1 MAVQPRSFLSNLS
14 YICVSALTFLMP
26 VFFLTWTDDFFD
38 FNKQYLLYFL
48 VLFGLVSLAL
58 RAALEKKFD
67 LVRTPLD
74 IPLLILLFITLIA
87 SLVSGDRYISFWGE
101 LTNLTY
107 GFVPLLFYV
116 LFYFLAVNV
125 LQTERQV
132 KTNIFLVSLSTLLAV
147 LYFAVKYIAG
157 KSGADILGAGLPLW
171 NPVSNQNSL
180 FGLMLSVAVVFALGN
195 LMSRKEDKFRYPFW
209 LPLIVLTLAA
219 HLAIGFR
226 STWVTLSLGLVLLLI
241 FSISR
246 LDEMKVSWVSATFAI
261 MVVAVL
267 LAFLGTPR
275 VFTAS
280 LPTEVAL
287 AHTAS
292 WSITRDT
299 LTSDFKHFLFGSGPA
314 TFVTNF
320 SRSRGEDF
328 NNTIAW
334 NVRFLHPVSNFL
346 ELLSTTGLLGI
357 IALIITLLV
366 SVGSLF
372 SRWLKFPLFR
382 AKKGL
387 VDGLKEAAGASKDS
401 STGYLYF
408 IVVTGWLLLGISMF
422 LTVFGTAHWWL
433 FFFLLALVFSLPFE
447 VSGVRVRKLS
457 LKTSPEYSLVSSF
470 VTILVF
476 IGVVVLGVY
485 LGRFYTAEVLVRKG
499 QSSGSPDRAISLYT
513 RAANLNKGRYQ
524 YHLRLAES
532 YVGRASEELGK
543 GANANAALISDLV
556 GQAVNEARRATDIS
570 PNSVTAWEFL
580 ATMYNNAR
588 LLTGEAVRF
597 EIGALERSLTLEP
610 TNPLLHQSLGNAKL
624 TVGNAAEARDQY
636 KEATRLKP
644 NFIPGYVALSL
655 LEEGSGNVAS
665 AIEYMAAA
673 ASIAP
678 NDPVNVY
685 NLGRLYYNRNQG
697 DDLARAEQLF
707 LLSAALNPNY
717 ADALWSL
724 GLLYERRKNDSE
736 ALKYYRKVQA
746 LNLGNVD
753 VKAKIQSLLGPLSD
767 EEKKK

>member
-1 MAVQPRSFLSNLS
+1 MAAPSKSLLSNLS

-26 VFFLTWTDDFFD
+26 VFFLTWTGDLYD

-48 VLFGLVSLAL
+48 VLLGLVTLAL

-74 IPLLILLFITLIA
+74 IPLLILLVVTLIA
-87 SLVSGDRYISFWGE
+87 SLLSGDRYISFWGE
-101 LTNLTY
+101 LSNLTY

-132 KTNIFLVSLSTLLAV
+132 KTNIFLVSLSTLLGL
-147 LYFAVKYIAG
+147 LYFAVKYVAVKAG
-157 KSGADILGAGLPLW
+157 SSFFGASFPLW
-171 NPVSNQNSL
+171 NPISNQNSL

-195 LMSRKEDKFRYPFW
+195 LMSKKEDKWRYPFW
-209 LPLIVLTLAA
+209 LPLLVLSLAA
-219 HLAIGFR
+219 HFAIGFR
-226 STWVTLSLGLVLLLI
+226 STWVMLSLGLVLLLI

-246 LDEMKVSWVSATFAI
+246 LDEMKVGWVSATFAV
-261 MVVAVL
+261 MVVAIL

-275 VFTAS
+275 LLTAS

-299 LTSDFKHFLFGSGPA
+299 LTSNFKHFLFGSGPA

-320 SRSRGEDF
+320 SHERGEDF

-346 ELLSTTGLLGI
+346 ELLSTTGILGI
-357 IALIITLLV
+357 IAVVITLLV
-366 SVGSLF
+366 ALGSLF
-372 SRWLKFPLFR
+372 GRWLKLPLFK

-387 VDGLKEAAGASKDS
+387 VDGLKEVATPGRDS
-401 STGYLYF
+401 GYLYF
-408 IVVTGWLLLGISMF
+408 VVVTGWLLLAISMF
-422 LTVFGTAHWWL
+422 LTVFGTVHWWL
-433 FFFLLALVFSLPFE
+433 FFFLLALIFSLPFE

-476 IGVVVLGVY
+476 IGVIVLGAY
-485 LGRFYTAEVLVRKG
+485 LGRFYAAEVLVQKG
-499 QSSGSPDRAISLYT
+499 RATGSPDKAISLY
-513 RAANLNKGRYQ
+513 ASSVNLNKGRYQ

-532 YVGRASEELGK
+532 FISRASEELGK
-543 GANANAALISDLV
+543 GANANAALINDLV
-556 GQAVNEARRATDIS
+556 GQAVNEARVGTDIS
-570 PNSVTAWEFL
+570 PKSVMAWEFL

-597 EIGALERSLTLEP
+597 EIGALEKSIELEP
-610 TNPLLHQSLGNAKL
+610 TNPVLRQNLGNAKL
-624 TVGNAAEARDQY
+624 TAGNVAEARDQY
-636 KEATRLKP
+636 KEAVRLKP
-644 NFIPGYVALSL
+644 NYIPGYIALSL
-655 LEEGSGNVAS
+655 LEEGGGNVAT

-678 NDPVNVY
+678 NDPVNIY

-707 LLSAALNPNY
+707 LLAAALNPNY
-717 ADALWSL
+717 ADTLWSL
-724 GLLYERRKNDSE
+724 GLLYERRRNDPE

-746 LNLGNVD
+746 LNPGNAD
-753 VKAKIQSLLGPLSD
+753 VKTKVQSLLGPPPD